1 MKTPY
6 KDYTRYWTK
15 ERNNLPI
22 TIFELKDKRR
32 YALRSF
38 AEIQL
43 VEPDRE
49 VVLVFGTKVY
59 FGFTEGRVDADGDLL
74 FKTDR
79 GSLFAYGLPASM
91 LLGWAYA
98 DNNF

>member
-1 MKTPY
+1 MTTLHSY
-6 KDYTRYWTK
+6 QRVTGVAK
-15 ERNNLPI
+15 EHVPL

-38 AEIQL
+38 AEIPL
-43 VEPDRE
+43 VQPDRE
-49 VVLVFGTKVY
+49 VILVFGTNVY

-74 FKTDR
+74 FKTEK

-98 DNNF
+98 DENF